1 MQRLSLPTADLA
13 DFSYKSVYVSLTID
27 TRKWAV
33 TKRDE
38 SRGACRL
45 VRFYALFHGIPPKTW
60 KSVNMMLILYW
71 KSVIK
76 YKISSWKN
84 VIY

>member
-45 VRFYALFHGIPPKTW
+45 DGRGI
-60 KSVNMMLILYW
+60 
-71 KSVIK
+71 
-76 YKISSWKN
+76 KITYNLAQSGKKN
-84 VIY
+84 